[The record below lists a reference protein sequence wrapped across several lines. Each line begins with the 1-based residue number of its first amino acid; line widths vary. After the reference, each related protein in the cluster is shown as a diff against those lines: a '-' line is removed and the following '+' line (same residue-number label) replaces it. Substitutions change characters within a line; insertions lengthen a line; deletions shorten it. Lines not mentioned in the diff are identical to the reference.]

1 MTYARAGKRRWEV
14 LDVSPHST
22 CRKTGAN
29 ALQIIHPPST
39 RLPLPGSKSPP
50 PFPEHLTSLKK
61 TVKMTAQATRDR
73 SLRERFATD
82 EYRAWIARKKEWT
95 IRTKFL
101 RGVAVP
107 LELPRDLGEEKER
120 WEGMKRFAEG
130 MRDGAAY
137 RGSIR
142 TIVAGKCLER
152 TTGLPR
158 PLRRIYERMLAGVP
172 SLDGT
177 QPPRWTPPAASE
189 EDLKWIVQL

>member
-1 MTYARAGKRRWEV
+1 M
-14 LDVSPHST
+14 P
-22 CRKTGAN
+22 
-29 ALQIIHPPST
+29 
-39 RLPLPGSKSPP
+39 
-50 PFPEHLTSLKK
+50 LKK

-82 EYRAWIARKKEWT
+82 EYRAWIARKKEWAM
-95 IRTKFL
+95 RTKFL

-107 LELPRDLGEEKER
+107 LDLPHDVGEERER
-120 WEGMKRFAEG
+120 WAEMKRFAEG
-130 MRDGAAY
+130 LRDGVAY

-142 TIVAGKCLER
+142 TLVARKCPEP

-172 SLDGT
+172 ALDGT
-177 QPPRWTPPAASE
+177 QPPRWIPPPASE